1 LYLQF
6 QFKSFY
12 KIHQNTSLPKSFKK
26 KNFFSRAL
34 MYIIILLIFS
44 NKRYKPN
51 LSNLVYA
58 VFQTPIKKKS
68 VIFLRAP
75 YKNKLARLN
84 ILKLEFT
91 TILSIKCDKFMNF
104 NHLNDVF
111 NLKNYNF
118 STHKLKHKKTKIN
131 FMYKLKKNF
140 QLNNFI

>member
-1 LYLQF
+1 
-6 QFKSFY
+6 
-12 KIHQNTSLPKSFKK
+12 
-26 KNFFSRAL
+26 